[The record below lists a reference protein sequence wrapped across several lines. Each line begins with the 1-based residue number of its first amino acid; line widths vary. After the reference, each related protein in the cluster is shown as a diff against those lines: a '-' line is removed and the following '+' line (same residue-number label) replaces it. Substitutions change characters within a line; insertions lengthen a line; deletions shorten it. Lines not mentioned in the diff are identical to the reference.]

1 VAAPAVDVADVLRD
15 RRAEPAG
22 LAQMTVASLVLHA
35 MLAIV
40 LFLLPQGWMGAFSPP
55 PRTVMTI
62 SLGDGAPG
70 PLNGGVSTIGARPV
84 QQEVPE
90 EAPKRPEPVRPP
102 AEKTPDMTVPIP
114 QAKPQPPQPARATP
128 PVKQAPADARGRT
141 PTRGAET
148 SPGSA
153 FAETGARGQGFGLST
168 GGGAGSGSRLDVA
181 DFCCPEYIQ
190 LMVERIR
197 SNWNTRVETTGETIV
212 KFTIQRDGQIQGV
225 EVERSSGFA
234 ALDINAQRA
243 LLVTRTLPP
252 LPAGFPNPTL
262 PVHLSFRYER

>member
-1 VAAPAVDVADVLRD
+1 VVAPAVDVADVLRD

-22 LAQMTVASLVLHA
+22 LAQMTVASLALHA
-35 MLAIV
+35 LLAMA
-40 LFLLPQGWMGAFSPP
+40 LFLLPRGWLSGSTPT
-55 PRTVMTI
+55 PRTVMVI
-62 SLGDGAPG
+62 SLGDGAAG
-70 PLNGGVSTIGARPV
+70 PANGGLSAIGARPV
-84 QQEVPE
+84 QQQETIEEV
-90 EAPKRPEPVRPP
+90 PKRPEPLRPP
-102 AEKTPDMTVPIP
+102 APQTPEMTVPIP
-114 QAKPQPPQPARATP
+114 QSKPRPPARPSP

-141 PTRGAET
+141 PTRGPEA
-148 SPGSA
+148 SAGSA

-181 DFCCPEYIQ
+181 DFCCPDYVQ

-197 SNWNTRVETTGETIV
+197 TNWNARAEAVGETMV

-252 LPAGFPNPTL
+252 LPAAFPNPTL
-262 PVHLSFRYER
+262 TVHLNFRYER